1 MRRNRFKPLYIT
13 ICLLILGFCVYWTY
27 KTSQTRSG
35 AISYVVDFVIIVL
48 LLLILFKM
56 NGRAKRALDHNNY
69 AEWITDGNVESSSKL
84 SVGIKSLED
93 LVKLARDLDTRVI
106 HDAKLGKY
114 FVLTQDM
121 TYIHDPGLVSTMDNK
136 PQLGKILLER
146 GLLQPEQLETGL
158 YYQKR
163 IGSKLG
169 ESLIALGFIDETILY
184 STLAAQQKIS
194 YYELDTKKDY
204 TDTGWMSNMNL
215 NKARVLQAFPLGTRV
230 DGKMVVA
237 CGETAK
243 AGITLALKEALGTDI
258 YVVAARPSHI
268 YEILDK
274 IEKQEKEKNGFGQ
287 LIKEHRTEAYER
299 LSDKEWETFAI
310 AYYNGKIDMAL
321 FIKATGLIDEFQYSK
336 IPSSEYAIGWLTGK
350 GLING
355 QVASLITT
363 LDHIV
368 AGQDKET
375 RQKNVIPDLV
385 ELLEKAFYL
394 SEDGARWV
402 TGEHQK
408 TGLPMKQLL
417 ECNYMVATETIEYAE
432 MIIKTINSLLNKPK
446 IF

>member
-1 MRRNRFKPLYIT
+1 
-13 ICLLILGFCVYWTY
+13 
-27 KTSQTRSG
+27 
-35 AISYVVDFVIIVL
+35 
-48 LLLILFKM
+48 
-56 NGRAKRALDHNNY
+56 
-69 AEWITDGNVESSSKL
+69 VESSSKL

-121 TYIHDPGLVSTMDNK
+121 TYIHDPGLVSSLDNK

-184 STLAAQQKIS
+184 STLAAQQNIS
-194 YYELDTKKDY
+194 YYELDTKRDY
-204 TDTGWMSNMNL
+204 SDTSWMSNMSL
-215 NKARVLQAFPLGTRV
+215 NKARVLQALPLGTRV
-230 DGKMVVA
+230 DGKLVVA

-274 IEKQEKEKNGFGQ
+274 IEKQEKERNGFGQ
-287 LIKEHRTEAYER
+287 LLKERKTEAYER
-299 LSDKEWETFAI
+299 LDEKEWETFSS
-310 AYYNGKIDMAL
+310 AYFNGKIDAAL
-321 FIKATGLIDEFQYSK
+321 FIKATGLIDTFQYSK
-336 IPSSEYAIGWLTGK
+336 IPNSEHAMGWLTGK
-350 GLING
+350 CLING

-363 LDHIV
+363 LDHII
-368 AGQDKET
+368 ASQDKAT
-375 RQKNVIPDLV
+375 RQKKVIPELV
-385 ELLEKAFYL
+385 ELLRNAYYL
-394 SEDGARWV
+394 SEEGAKWI
-402 TGEHQK
+402 TAEHQQ
-408 TGLPMKQLL
+408 TDLPMKQLL
-417 ECNYMVATETIEYAE
+417 ECNYMVSAETIEYAE
-432 MIIKTINSLLNKPK
+432 LILATLKSLINKAK